1 MTRKSSILKRL
12 ILSLNERRGMNAYA
26 NVMSGRTPRWYAR
39 PLDWIAP
46 LAMILLIVV
55 SVAWEVFR
63 YIGIPLLVVCMFVML
78 LRMNDKL
85 TVIEAQL
92 APPAI
97 RKVVTTIPISEY
109 IKHIETEHPETE

>member
-1 MTRKSSILKRL
+1 MSNKPSIMKRL

-26 NVMSGRTPRWYAR
+26 NVMSGRRPRWYAR

-55 SVAWEVFR
+55 SVAWEIFR
-63 YIGIPLLVVCMFVML
+63 YVGIPLLVVCIFVML

-85 TVIEAQL
+85 TVIETQL
-92 APPAI
+92 NTPPNTRI
-97 RKVVTTIPISEY
+97 IL
-109 IKHIETEHPETE
+109 ETE